1 MGDANVNI
9 NMESLNT
16 RALMENGGKF
26 WQQLRAE
33 REEVCERLI
42 HLGSDANEIASSQ
55 IEIESLQERLQQI
68 DGAMDDLIQQ
78 TQLVGRQ
85 S

>member
-1 MGDANVNI
+1 
-9 NMESLNT
+9 
-16 RALMENGGKF
+16 MENGGKF

-42 HLGSDANEIASSQ
+42 HIRSDASELASSQ
-55 IEIESLQERLQQI
+55 IQMESLQERLQQI
-68 DGAMDDLIQQ
+68 DGEMDDLMQQ
-78 TQLVGRQ
+78 LLSRQ